1 VTGTIGA
8 LDRAVSRVP
17 DQRLTAGLCCA
28 TWLAQQCRLSS
39 GQAHA
44 QVRLARQLPSLPGT
58 RRAFEQGE
66 ISGQHASAV
75 ARSVE
80 MVERGGGDPAEAEG
94 LLVEEA
100 RVQDARSLLR
110 WGLGLVHRLA
120 PREFEEEED
129 RRLERRFLRLAE
141 LWDGGGTLEGY
152 LDPERW
158 ARLKTAIDATLGP
171 RRKDD
176 RRTPGQRRLDA
187 LDEVVT
193 QVLDAGRLPARGGQ
207 RPHLGISA
215 TLDTLCGNPG
225 APAAL
230 LDWGGFPLS
239 GRRLRQIA
247 EDAVITPILVGPKG
261 DPLHVGR
268 RYRTATPKMRRA
280 LAQRDRGCVWP
291 GCDRPPAWSQSDHEV
306 PWAKGGETAVEGL
319 RLLCVPHHGKLS
331 RGWRL
336 ARGSAGRWVV
346 HPPEPAVAI
355 FGPAIHDPPPG

>member
-1 VTGTIGA
+1 M
-8 LDRAVSRVP
+8 P
-17 DQRLTAGLCCA
+17 
-28 TWLAQQCRLSS
+28 AQPRP
-39 GQAHA
+39 GPTP
-44 QVRLARQLPSLPGT
+44 RLARQLPSLPDT
-58 RRAFEQGE
+58 RRAFERGE
-66 ISGQHASAV
+66 ISCPHASAV

-80 MVERGGGDPAEAEG
+80 MVERGGGDPCEAEG

-100 RVQDARSLLR
+100 KVQDARSLLR

-120 PREFEEEED
+120 PREFEEEEE
-129 RRLERRFLRLAE
+129 RRVERRFLHLGEA
-141 LWDGGGTLEGY
+141 WDGGGSLEGY
-152 LDPERW
+152 CDPERW
-158 ARLKTAIDATLGP
+158 ARLKTAIEAELGP
-171 RRKDD
+171 RRRDD

-187 LDEVVT
+187 LDALVT
-193 QVLDAGRLPARGGQ
+193 QVLDSGRLPARGGQ

-215 TLDTLCGNPG
+215 TLDSLCGNPG

-247 EDAVITPILVGPKG
+247 QDAEITPILVSPKG

-291 GCDRPPAWSQSDHEV
+291 GCDRPPSWSQSDHEV
-306 PWAKGGETAVEGL
+306 PWAKGGETAVEGM

-336 ARGSAGRWVV
+336 ERGPAGRWVV
-346 HPPEPAVAI
+346 HPPRLAAPV

>member
-1 VTGTIGA
+1 
-8 LDRAVSRVP
+8 
-17 DQRLTAGLCCA
+17 
-28 TWLAQQCRLSS
+28 
-39 GQAHA
+39 
-44 QVRLARQLPSLPGT
+44 
-58 RRAFEQGE
+58 
-66 ISGQHASAV
+66 
-75 ARSVE
+75 
-80 MVERGGGDPAEAEG
+80 MVERGGGDPCEAEG

-100 RVQDARSLLR
+100 KVQDARSLLR

-120 PREFEEEED
+120 PREFEDQEE
-129 RRLERRFLRLAE
+129 RRVERRFLRLGE
-141 LWDGGGTLEGY
+141 LWDGGGSLEGY
-152 LDPERW
+152 CDPERW
-158 ARLKTAIDATLGP
+158 ARLKTAIEARLGP
-171 RRKDD
+171 RRRDD

-187 LDEVVT
+187 LDALVT
-193 QVLDAGRLPARGGQ
+193 QVLDSGRLPARGGQ

-215 TLDTLCGNPG
+215 TLDSLCGNPG

-247 EDAVITPILVGPKG
+247 QDAEITPILVSPKG

-291 GCDRPPAWSQSDHEV
+291 GCDRPPSWSQSDHEV
-306 PWAKGGETAVEGL
+306 PWAKGGETAVEGM

-336 ARGSAGRWVV
+336 ERLPAGRWVV
-346 HPPEPAVAI
+346 RPPRLAGPV
-355 FGPAIHDPPPG
+355 FGPAIRDPPPG